1 MENKDIKEL
10 NKHQLILV
18 TLLITFVVSIATG
31 IVTVS
36 LMNQAP
42 KSVPYT
48 VNNVIQRTIEK
59 VTTVSEDAKV
69 IDSVMENNGKDTV
82 SLIEGDILV
91 KIYSSFSNEEKLLG
105 DGILVSDVGLILA
118 DNSII
123 ENGEDDYLVEL
134 GSVKFN
140 SIVLKKFEN
149 GFIIL
154 KIINES
160 KNNNS
165 SDSKEEKIDDKKELD
180 NNTEASLEKE
190 EN

>member
-69 IDSVMENNGKDTV
+69 IDSVIENNGKDTV

-91 KIYSSFSNEEKLLG
+91 KVYSGSSSEEKLLG
-105 DGILVSDVGLILA
+105 DGILVSDVGLVLA

-165 SDSKEEKIDDKKELD
+165 SDSEEEKIDDKKELN
-180 NNTEASLEKE
+180 NNTESSQEKE

>member
-105 DGILVSDVGLILA
+105 EGVLVSDVGLILV

>member
-1 MENKDIKEL
+1 M
-10 NKHQLILV
+10 
-18 TLLITFVVSIATG
+18 
-31 IVTVS
+31 
-36 LMNQAP
+36 
-42 KSVPYT
+42 
-48 VNNVIQRTIEK
+48 
-59 VTTVSEDAKV
+59 
-69 IDSVMENNGKDTV
+69 
-82 SLIEGDILV
+82 
-91 KIYSSFSNEEKLLG
+91 LG
-105 DGILVSDVGLILA
+105 DGILVSEVGLVLA

-165 SDSKEEKIDDKKELD
+165 SDSEEEKIDDKK
-180 NNTEASLEKE
+180 S
-190 EN
+190 

>member
-48 VNNVIQRTIEK
+48 VNNVIQRTIKK

-105 DGILVSDVGLILA
+105 EGVLVSDVGLILV

>member
-69 IDSVMENNGKDTV
+69 IDSVIENKGKDTV
-82 SLIEGDILV
+82 SMIEGDILV
-91 KIYSSFSNEEKLLG
+91 KVYSNFSNEEKLLG
-105 DGILVSDVGLILA
+105 EGVLVSDGGLILV

-123 ENGEDDYLVEL
+123 DKGEDNYLVEL
-134 GSVKFN
+134 GDVKFN

-154 KIINES
+154 KIVNES

-165 SDSKEEKIDDKKELD
+165 SDNEDKKIDDKKELD
-180 NNTEASLEKE
+180 SNIEAPQEKE

>member
-69 IDSVMENNGKDTV
+69 IDSVIENNGKDTV

-91 KIYSSFSNEEKLLG
+91 KVYSGSSSEEKLLG
-105 DGILVSDVGLILA
+105 DGILVSEVGLVLA

-165 SDSKEEKIDDKKELD
+165 SDSEEEKIDDKKELN
-180 NNTEASLEKE
+180 NNTESSQEKE

>member
-69 IDSVMENNGKDTV
+69 IDSVIENKGKDTV
-82 SLIEGDILV
+82 SMIEGDILV
-91 KIYSSFSNEEKLLG
+91 KVYSNFSNEEKLLG
-105 DGILVSDVGLILA
+105 EGVLVSDVGLILV

-123 ENGEDDYLVEL
+123 DKGEDNYLVEL
-134 GSVKFN
+134 GDVKFN

-154 KIINES
+154 KIVNES

-165 SDSKEEKIDDKKELD
+165 SDNEDKKIDDKKELD
-180 NNTEASLEKE
+180 SNIEAPQEKE

>member
-69 IDSVMENNGKDTV
+69 IDSVIENNGKDTV

-91 KIYSSFSNEEKLLG
+91 KVYSGSSSEEKLLG
-105 DGILVSDVGLILA
+105 EGVLVSEVGLVLA

-165 SDSKEEKIDDKKELD
+165 SDSEEEKIDDKKELN
-180 NNTEASLEKE
+180 NNTESSQEKE

>member
-1 MENKDIKEL
+1 MENKDIQEL

-69 IDSVMENNGKDTV
+69 IDSVIENNGKDTV

-91 KIYSSFSNEEKLLG
+91 KVYSGSSSEEK
-105 DGILVSDVGLILA
+105 
-118 DNSII
+118 
-123 ENGEDDYLVEL
+123 
-134 GSVKFN
+134 
-140 SIVLKKFEN
+140 
-149 GFIIL
+149 
-154 KIINES
+154 
-160 KNNNS
+160 
-165 SDSKEEKIDDKKELD
+165 
-180 NNTEASLEKE
+180 
-190 EN
+190 

>member
-69 IDSVMENNGKDTV
+69 IDSVIENNGKDTV

-91 KIYSSFSNEEKLLG
+91 KVYSGSSSEEKLLG
-105 DGILVSDVGLILA
+105 DGILVSDVGLVLA
-118 DNSII
+118 DSSII

-165 SDSKEEKIDDKKELD
+165 SDSEEEKIDDKKELN
-180 NNTEASLEKE
+180 NNTESSQEKE